1 MVQIGCWLYENWEN
15 RGLRDRF
22 NSKIPR
28 AQFFYIIS
36 YFGFIFTS
44 AYSSILFCCLPRNV
58 EPCYHAHDLRSCI
71 VRDGAWSVSHCR
83 LPIWNWIT
91 NDWKTIENT
100 AYQRNNRNNLNPN
113 SCIIFYMWQCKY
125 WRNQLEYNRY
135 IMPRYYHCL
144 CVCFVPDFDNNSNN
158 NDLHYQSSRN
168 RRLDVSSWGSCKLTS
183 AEPVSLCLLLLSIL
197 RKNIQHGADYQSDVE
212 LEMAWGQY

>member
-1 MVQIGCWLYENWEN
+1 VRSDVLYLANYRCSVCNRECKPPPTPTAKLETKVIRDSYLDLSGSRCLSYLSQNCGCIISSASVISPSMVQIGCWLYENWEN
-15 RGLRDRF
+15 SGLRDRF

-71 VRDGAWSVSHCR
+71 VRDSAWSVSHCR

-91 NDWKTIENT
+91 NDW
-100 AYQRNNRNNLNPN
+100 YHR
-113 SCIIFYMWQCKY
+113 KY
-125 WRNQLEYNRY
+125 
-135 IMPRYYHCL
+135 
-144 CVCFVPDFDNNSNN
+144 
-158 NDLHYQSSRN
+158 
-168 RRLDVSSWGSCKLTS
+168 
-183 AEPVSLCLLLLSIL
+183 SIS
-197 RKNIQHGADYQSDVE
+197 KK
-212 LEMAWGQY
+212 